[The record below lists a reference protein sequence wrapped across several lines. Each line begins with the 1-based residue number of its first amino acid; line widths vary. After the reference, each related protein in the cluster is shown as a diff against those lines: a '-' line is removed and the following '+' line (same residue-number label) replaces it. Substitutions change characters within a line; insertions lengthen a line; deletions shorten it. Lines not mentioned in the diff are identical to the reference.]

1 MTIVF
6 ILIGLLLGVFTLI
19 NILAPISGSATVTP
33 VLTGLVGA
41 KDAIAVATVFFFLT
55 CIPRV
60 YLFREYIRWDIVK
73 LLWPISILGALA
85 GSILFIHISELVVS
99 LIILAFLI
107 YFLSQKLQASF
118 SSKKTTERKTTKH
131 GVASVGFF
139 SGALQGTGLAGSD
152 LRNGYLLSRGLAIP
166 NLHGT
171 TALIGGANFLF
182 ASISRVV
189 SGELTFQM
197 AYPILLLLPVIVLAT
212 YIGRHLTLK
221 LPKIWQDRFALL
233 VMVIA
238 LGMITFKLFE
248 YL

>member
-1 MTIVF
+1 MNF

>member
-1 MTIVF
+1 MNFV
-6 ILIGLLLGVFTLI
+6 LIGILLGVFTLI

-60 YLFREYIRWDIVK
+60 YLFRKYIRWDIVK
-73 LLWPISILGALA
+73 VLWPISILGALV
-85 GSILFIHISELVVS
+85 GSILFIHISEIVVS
-99 LIILAFLI
+99 LIILAFLL
-107 YFLSQKLQASF
+107 YFLSQKLRASF
-118 SSKKTTERKTTKH
+118 GSKNTAERKATKH
-131 GVASVGFF
+131 GVAFVGFF

-152 LRNGYLLSRGLAIP
+152 LRNGYLLSRGLSIP

-197 AYPILLLLPVIVLAT
+197 AYPILLLFPIIVIAT

-233 VMVIA
+233 VMIVA
-238 LGMITFKLFE
+238 LVMITFKLFE

>member
-1 MTIVF
+1 MSF
-6 ILIGLLLGVFTLI
+6 IFIGLLLGVFTLV

-41 KDAIAVATVFFFLT
+41 KNAIAVATVFFFLT

-60 YLFREYIRWDIVK
+60 YLFRKFIRWDIVK
-73 LLWPISILGALA
+73 TLWPISIAGALI
-85 GSILFIHISELVVS
+85 GSILFIHISELIVS
-99 LIILAFLI
+99 LIILGFLG
-107 YFLSQKLQASF
+107 YFLFQKIQSLF
-118 SSKKTTERKTTKH
+118 GKKESKKPTKH
-131 GVASVGFF
+131 GIAFVGLF

-152 LRNGYLLSRGLAIP
+152 LRNGYLLSRGLSIA

-171 TALIGGANFLF
+171 TAIIGGSNFLF
-182 ASISRVV
+182 ASASRMV

-197 AYPILLLLPVIVLAT
+197 AYPILLLFPVIVVAT

-221 LPKIWQDRFALL
+221 LPKLWQERFAVFVML
-233 VMVIA
+233 VA
-238 LGMITFKLFE
+238 LGMILFSLMK

>member
-1 MTIVF
+1 MNF

-60 YLFREYIRWDIVK
+60 YLFRKYIRWDIVRV
-73 LLWPISILGALA
+73 LWPISILGALV
-85 GSILFIHISELVVS
+85 GSILFIHISEMVVS
-99 LIILAFLI
+99 LIILAFLL
-107 YFLSQKLQASF
+107 YFLSQKLRTSF
-118 SSKKTTERKTTKH
+118 GGKKAAERKATKH
-131 GVASVGFF
+131 GVAFVGFF

-152 LRNGYLLSRGLAIP
+152 LRNGYLLSRGLSIP

-189 SGELTFQM
+189 SGELTFHM
-197 AYPILLLLPVIVLAT
+197 AYPILLLFPIIVIAT

-221 LPKIWQDRFALL
+221 LPKVWQDRFALL
-233 VMVIA
+233 VMMIA